1 VTGRREKKRRDKKDG
16 DRQKRGIKKGDRQKR
31 EEEKRQE
38 G

>member
-1 VTGRREKKRRDKKDG
+1 MTGRREKKRRDKKDG